1 MNWSDIK
8 GIVGN
13 IAPLVGTAIG
23 GPAGAAIGGMVSSA
37 LGVDNTP
44 DAVATALKSN
54 PEAAIKL
61 RQFELENEKDIRAH
75 AFKVLNAELG
85 DTQNARSTHKHNPMP
100 MVICIALTLMVAGGA
115 YMLFT
120 MDIPVDNKNIANLL
134 FGTVLGQWGSSIA
147 YWVGTTRS
155 SAEKTILSAAK

>member
-8 GIVGN
+8 NAVGN

-23 GPAGAAIGGMVSSA
+23 GPAGATIGSMVSRA

-44 DAVATALKSN
+44 DAVAEALKTD
-54 PEAAIKL
+54 PQAAIKL
-61 RQFELENEKDIRAH
+61 RQFELDNEKDIRNH
-75 AFKVLNAELG
+75 AFKVLDVELK
-85 DTQNARSTHKHNPMP
+85 DTQNARETHRHNPMP

-115 YMLFT
+115 YMLF
-120 MDIPVDNKNIANLL
+120 MLNIPVDNKQIANLL
-134 FGTVLGQWGSSIA
+134 FGTLLAKWGDSIA

-155 SAEKTILSAAK
+155 SSEKTKMMK

>member
-13 IAPLVGTAIG
+13 IAPLVGTALG
-23 GPAGAAIGGMVSSA
+23 GPAGAAIGGMLSSA
-37 LGVDNTP
+37 LGVENKP
-44 DAVATALKSN
+44 DAVAQALKSN

-61 RQFELENEKDIRAH
+61 RQFELENEQSIREH
-75 AFKVLNAELG
+75 AFKVLDAELS
-85 DTQNARSTHKHNPMP
+85 DKQDAREAHKHNPMP
-100 MVICIALTLMVAGGA
+100 MVICISLTLMVAGGA

-120 MDIPVDNKNIANLL
+120 MDIPTDNKQIANLL

-155 SAEKTILSAAK
+155 SNEKTKMMR

>member
-13 IAPLVGTAIG
+13 IAPLVGTALG

-44 DAVATALKSN
+44 DAVAQALKSN

-61 RQFELENEKDIRAH
+61 RQFELENEQDIRQH
-75 AFKVLNAELG
+75 AFKILNAELNDKQG
-85 DTQNARSTHKHNPMP
+85 ARETHKHNPMP
-100 MVICIALTLMVAGGA
+100 MLICIALTFMVSGGA

-134 FGTVLGQWGSSIA
+134 FGTVLGQWGASIA
-147 YWVGTTRS
+147 YWVGTTRAS
-155 SAEKTILSAAK
+155 SEKTRLLK

>member
-13 IAPLVGTAIG
+13 IAPLVGTALG

-37 LGVDNTP
+37 LGVENKP
-44 DAVATALKSN
+44 DAVAQALKSN

-61 RQFELENEKDIRAH
+61 RQFELENEQSIREH
-75 AFKVLNAELG
+75 AFKVLDAELN
-85 DTQNARSTHKHNPMP
+85 DKQDAREAHKHNPMP
-100 MVICIALTLMVAGGA
+100 MIICISLTLMVAGGA
-115 YMLFT
+115 YMLFV
-120 MDIPVDNKNIANLL
+120 MNIPTDNKQIANLL
-134 FGTVLGQWGSSIA
+134 FGTLLAKWGDSIA

-155 SAEKTILSAAK
+155 SNEKTKMMR